1 VILTELAGHSQAL
14 RLADFLE
21 DDSMQGAWGSAGDDA
36 AAPKAAAS
44 AVAVHAIVAFGAL
57 DHFLRRQEGQQRV
70 IGTLLGRIDGRTVTV
85 TNSYAVPCEE
95 GADGTVAVGQ
105 DYQEKMSRLLAR
117 VNPDEAVVGWYA
129 TPGADGA
136 PTDDASEMIH
146 GFYAGACAGQ
156 APVHLVVDPRLEG
169 DAGITLRGFVSD
181 GNGFAE
187 IPCELA
193 FDRGERLCLA
203 RMVRGQREPFGS
215 AESVADVMDADEDG
229 LALEDALRDVDALAA
244 YVKARRAANEDVDPK
259 VARALNE
266 ALAALPKIEDA
277 VARGALRAET
287 RDVLMVSYLA
297 GVTKAQLAIG
307 AKLHES
313 F

>member
-1 VILTELAGHSQAL
+1 
-14 RLADFLE
+14 
-21 DDSMQGAWGSAGDDA
+21 
-36 AAPKAAAS
+36 
-44 AVAVHAIVAFGAL
+44 
-57 DHFLRRQEGQQRV
+57 
-70 IGTLLGRIDGRTVTV
+70 
-85 TNSYAVPCEE
+85 
-95 GADGTVAVGQ
+95 
-105 DYQEKMSRLLAR
+105 
-117 VNPDEAVVGWYA
+117 
-129 TPGADGA
+129 
-136 PTDDASEMIH
+136 
-146 GFYAGACAGQ
+146 
-156 APVHLVVDPRLEG
+156 
-169 DAGITLRGFVSD
+169 
-181 GNGFAE
+181 
-187 IPCELA
+187 
-193 FDRGERLCLA
+193 
-203 RMVRGQREPFGS
+203 MVRGQREPFGS

-229 LALEDALRDVDALAA
+229 LALEDALQDVDALAA

>member
-1 VILTELAGHSQAL
+1 
-14 RLADFLE
+14 
-21 DDSMQGAWGSAGDDA
+21 M
-36 AAPKAAAS
+36 
-44 AVAVHAIVAFGAL
+44 
-57 DHFLRRQEGQQRV
+57 
-70 IGTLLGRIDGRTVTV
+70 
-85 TNSYAVPCEE
+85 
-95 GADGTVAVGQ
+95 
-105 DYQEKMSRLLAR
+105 
-117 VNPDEAVVGWYA
+117 GWYA

-229 LALEDALRDVDALAA
+229 LALEDGGAGRRARGVRQ
-244 YVKARRAANEDVDPK
+244 ARRAANEDVDPK

-287 RDVLMVSYLA
+287 RRARATSPA
-297 GVTKAQLAIG
+297 
-307 AKLHES
+307 
-313 F
+313 

>member
-1 VILTELAGHSQAL
+1 
-14 RLADFLE
+14 
-21 DDSMQGAWGSAGDDA
+21 MQGAWGSAGDDA

-70 IGTLLGRIDGRTVTV
+70 IGTLLGRVDGRTVTV

-187 IPCELA
+187 LSLIH
-193 FDRGERLCLA
+193 
-203 RMVRGQREPFGS
+203 
-215 AESVADVMDADEDG
+215 
-229 LALEDALRDVDALAA
+229 
-244 YVKARRAANEDVDPK
+244 
-259 VARALNE
+259 
-266 ALAALPKIEDA
+266 I
-277 VARGALRAET
+277 
-287 RDVLMVSYLA
+287 
-297 GVTKAQLAIG
+297 
-307 AKLHES
+307 
-313 F
+313 

>member
-1 VILTELAGHSQAL
+1 M
-14 RLADFLE
+14 R
-21 DDSMQGAWGSAGDDA
+21 
-36 AAPKAAAS
+36 
-44 AVAVHAIVAFGAL
+44 
-57 DHFLRRQEGQQRV
+57 
-70 IGTLLGRIDGRTVTV
+70 
-85 TNSYAVPCEE
+85 
-95 GADGTVAVGQ
+95 
-105 DYQEKMSRLLAR
+105 
-117 VNPDEAVVGWYA
+117 
-129 TPGADGA
+129 
-136 PTDDASEMIH
+136 
-146 GFYAGACAGQ
+146 GQ

-229 LALEDALRDVDALAA
+229 LALEARGTWPLAA

>member
-1 VILTELAGHSQAL
+1 MGSQRA
-14 RLADFLE
+14 RLK
-21 DDSMQGAWGSAGDDA
+21 SASCTR
-36 AAPKAAAS
+36 K
-44 AVAVHAIVAFGAL
+44 
-57 DHFLRRQEGQQRV
+57 E
-70 IGTLLGRIDGRTVTV
+70 
-85 TNSYAVPCEE
+85 
-95 GADGTVAVGQ
+95 
-105 DYQEKMSRLLAR
+105 QEKGSRRSFPASDCYVPWHFR
-117 VNPDEAVVGWYA
+117 EQGKKYA
-129 TPGADGA
+129 PGEKG
-136 PTDDASEMIH
+136 
-146 GFYAGACAGQ
+146 
-156 APVHLVVDPRLEG
+156 
-169 DAGITLRGFVSD
+169 
-181 GNGFAE
+181 
-187 IPCELA
+187 ELA